1 MQRPRR
7 SSSSIFTSATAR
19 RPGRSASSKAS
30 SDSPWGRRSCGI
42 GTPPYETG
50 CRTRRCSTSGSAAAQ
65 LPTSARRSRLP
76 ADGRRCSSTDAGL
89 GRNCMQRSSRRRV
102 VINTDAK
109 NEADDQFAIVHALL
123 SPSLE
128 VRGLIAAHFGTSR
141 SNRSMEESREEID
154 LLLDLLGVEHHVT
167 VANGAPAAIS
177 NEQTPMD
184 SAGAQLIIAE
194 SKLATAQ
201 EPLFVAFLGPL
212 TDMASAILLDP
223 GIVQRDL
230 VVIWIGGVGYGGVET
245 YPGVEF
251 NLGNDIAAANVV
263 FDSGITV
270 WQVPS
275 NVYSQVSV
283 SYTELEEKIGGTSKL
298 ADYLINQMIEWNR
311 IYWPEPIESRSLGD
325 SPAISLLLYPRGGNF
340 RIVRAPRFGQ
350 EGHYLPGS
358 RHPIRVVESVDVRFL
373 LEDMFAKIR
382 KFGREAV

>member
-1 MQRPRR
+1 ME
-7 SSSSIFTSATAR
+7 SA
-19 RPGRSASSKAS
+19 
-30 SDSPWGRRSCGI
+30 
-42 GTPPYETG
+42 
-50 CRTRRCSTSGSAAAQ
+50 
-65 LPTSARRSRLP
+65 
-76 ADGRRCSSTDAGL
+76 
-89 GRNCMQRSSRRRV
+89 NRRRV
-102 VINTDAK
+102 IIDTDAK

-123 SPSLE
+123 SPSLD
-128 VRGLIAAHFGTSR
+128 VRGLIAAHFGMSR
-141 SNRSMEESREEID
+141 SDRSMQESREEID
-154 LLLDLLGVEHHVT
+154 LLLHLMSLERQVT
-167 VANGAPAAIS
+167 VANGATSGIS
-177 NEQTPMD
+177 DEQTPRD

-194 SKLATAQ
+194 SKLASPT

-223 GIVQRDL
+223 NLVDREV

-251 NLGNDIAAANVV
+251 NLRNDIAAANVV
-263 FDSGITV
+263 YESGITV

-298 ADYLINQMIEWNR
+298 ADYLINQTVEWNR
-311 IYWPEPIESRSLGD
+311 TYWPEPIESRSLGD

-340 RIVRAPRFGQ
+340 RIVPAPRFGQ

-358 RHPIRVVESVDVRFL
+358 GHPIRVVESVDVRFL

-382 KFGREAV
+382 KFGRESA

>member
-1 MQRPRR
+1 MEP
-7 SSSSIFTSATAR
+7 
-19 RPGRSASSKAS
+19 K
-30 SDSPWGRRSCGI
+30 
-42 GTPPYETG
+42 
-50 CRTRRCSTSGSAAAQ
+50 
-65 LPTSARRSRLP
+65 
-76 ADGRRCSSTDAGL
+76 
-89 GRNCMQRSSRRRV
+89 SRRRV
-102 VINTDAK
+102 IINTDAK

-128 VRGLIAAHFGTSR
+128 VRGLIAAHFGTAR
-141 SNRSMEESREEID
+141 SDRSMEESREEID
-154 LLLDLLGVEHHVT
+154 LLVDLLGLQQVT
-167 VANGAPAAIS
+167 VANGASTGIPDDR
-177 NEQTPMD
+177 TPLD

-194 SKLATAQ
+194 SKLATAT

-223 GIVQRDL
+223 DIVERDI

-251 NLGNDIAAANVV
+251 NLRNDIAAANVV
-263 FDSGITV
+263 YDSGITV

-298 ADYLINQMIEWNR
+298 ADYLISQMVEWNR
-311 IYWPEPIESRSLGD
+311 TYWPEPIESRSLGD
-325 SPAISLLLYPRGGNF
+325 SPAISLMLYPRGGNF
-340 RIVRAPRFGQ
+340 RIVPAPRFGQ
-350 EGHYLPGS
+350 EGHYLSGS
-358 RHPIRVVESVDVRFL
+358 GHPIRVVESVDVRFL